1 MKTIELKDI
10 LENDELLN
18 KTLFHF
24 APKDNYEVIN
34 RDGFKAEIGQNA
46 MNIEKNP
53 KVFFAEGPI
62 NLLRIADVW
71 IRWISWH
78 VSQRKYFG
86 KNNENWSN
94 EKFAQLKNDFASGDI
109 FTDDVLGETY
119 KIFLDMCK
127 NFEYYTFDLEEGVDF
142 SFSDIDEVKA
152 KHLHDGVLSFSPVFM
167 RMYGPYSDF
176 TSIKTDRW
184 NLHTFSNKGVSL
196 DKISHVVSDEYRQDF
211 NMLDMILEV
220 RKKCLT
226 NPKKKKQVSELA
238 FLNDFLGKTRV
249 LEDKTTISMM

>member
-24 APKDNYEVIN
+24 APKADYEIVSN
-34 RDGFKAEIGQNA
+34 DGFKAVKGQNA

-78 VSQRKYFG
+78 VGHRKYLG
-86 KNNENWSN
+86 RNNENWSN

-109 FTDDVLGETY
+109 FTEDVIDETY
-119 KIFLDMCK
+119 RIFLDMCK

-142 SFSDIDEVKA
+142 SFSDTDEVKGN
-152 KHLHDGVLSFSPVFM
+152 HLHNGVLSFSPAFM
-167 RMYGPYSDF
+167 KMYGPYSDF

-184 NLHTFSNKGVSL
+184 NLHTFPNKGVSL
-196 DKISHVVSDEYRQDF
+196 DKISHVVCDEYGKDF

-226 NPKKKKQVSELA
+226 NPEKKKQVSELA
-238 FLNDFLGKTRV
+238 FLNDFLEKTCG
-249 LEDKTTISMM
+249 LEKNATIII